1 MPNITE
7 FLTAQRFYLELR
19 LNGFKKQV
27 DAIFLEC
34 QGFNRTQ
41 DAIEICEVTPNKW
54 GKARKGEVV
63 RTKLP
68 GNVKSGNLTLR
79 RGMSNS
85 ITFWNW
91 FQLVQ
96 DGNWSKQRK
105 DASLTIYDQAG
116 KPQARFNLIAA
127 WPTSYK
133 LADVNARST
142 DIEIEEIEIAF
153 EGFKRIQT

>member
-1 MPNITE
+1 MLAKPE
-7 FLTAQRFYLELR
+7 FLTAQRFYLELK
-19 LNGFKKQV
+19 LDGFNQQV
-27 DAIFLEC
+27 DGIFLEC

-41 DAIEICEVTPNKW
+41 DVIEICEVTPNKW
-54 GKARKGEVV
+54 GQASKGQVV

-116 KPQARFNLIAA
+116 KPQARFNLIGA

-133 LADVNARST
+133 LADVSARTT
-142 DIEIEEIEIAF
+142 DIEIEEIEVTF
-153 EGFKRIQT
+153 EGFKRIKV